1 MELNY
6 QFLSTLSIQP
16 EEFRP
21 ADLPEGWDHS
31 PADDPRQYM
40 PYMPDGTPVDI
51 MLNPQGVPSRM
62 NLGQILEIHMG
73 MACLLYTS
81 SRSS

>member
-31 PADDPRQYM
+31 PADDPRH
-40 PYMPDGTPVDI
+40 DVPVSEAAAKAFGGGWC
-51 MLNPQGVPSRM
+51 NFYQ
-62 NLGQILEIHMG
+62 H
-73 MACLLYTS
+73 
-81 SRSS
+81 